1 MRFRMRSVLLVMPF
15 SFSFLAHSVVCCK
28 SFISAFLSAL
38 FADKSHVDS
47 CDGRRP
53 FFADNFGAAEIILL
67 AKMGKQKLREAIFS
81 VRCSRRFFSRPQ
93 NWAEKRSEF
102 FGPSWPKKGVQP
114 KLSAGAFYL
123 CTSRSDVKGA
133 KTLLFGKSNRN
144 APLNPDFGV

>member
-1 MRFRMRSVLLVMPF
+1 MVDNGEVFYRSKSSKLRFLRFNSSCSFLNPSACFCANNAFSHAIRSSRDAF

-28 SFISAFLSAL
+28 SLISAFLSAL

-67 AKMGKQKLREAIFS
+67 AKMGKQKLHEAIFS

-93 NWAEKRSEF
+93 KWAEKRSEF
-102 FGPSWPKKGVQP
+102 FGP
-114 KLSAGAFYL
+114 
-123 CTSRSDVKGA
+123 
-133 KTLLFGKSNRN
+133 
-144 APLNPDFGV
+144 